1 MMKENIA
8 EKLAKEFVYNP
19 TTAIFAL
26 TILAIGL
33 LILLTNPREG
43 KKPSPKKIV
52 VSGGAVIV
60 PMPGVNAKEIKKI
73 IGEFL
78 IMLSLTKNK
87 ENRLV
92 NTKTVSLVLGS
103 GGARGYA
110 HIGVIEELLKGDFEI
125 KSISGSSMGALI
137 GALYA
142 CGKLQEYKEWVLG
155 LDLFDVASL
164 IDLSFA
170 RTGIIQG
177 DKVFKEMETMIG
189 DIMIEDLPISYTAVA
204 TDLIKQKEVWFQKGS
219 LLDAVRAS
227 IAIPTVFTPK
237 KIAKRYLIDGGVLNP
252 LPIAPTVSDDTD
264 ITIAVSLNAN
274 VSKTYKIHIPK
285 KQREKENS
293 IQEMFF
299 EMKQKAEELFA
310 RERKSEFDEMGIF
323 DIMGRTIDI
332 MQNAVLECKMAGY
345 APDIIIGIPHNACGF
360 YEFNKA
366 YEMIELGRIIA
377 QEHLKEK
384 R

>member
-1 MMKENIA
+1 MSNK
-8 EKLAKEFVYNP
+8 K
-19 TTAIFAL
+19 
-26 TILAIGL
+26 TI
-33 LILLTNPREG
+33 
-43 KKPSPKKIV
+43 
-52 VSGGAVIV
+52 
-60 PMPGVNAKEIKKI
+60 
-73 IGEFL
+73 
-78 IMLSLTKNK
+78 
-87 ENRLV
+87 
-92 NTKTVSLVLGS
+92 SLVLGS

-110 HIGVIEELLKGDFEI
+110 HIGVIEELLKHNYEI

-177 DKVFKEMETMIG
+177 DKVFQEMEKMIG

-237 KIAKRYLIDGGVLNP
+237 KIAKRHLIDGGVLNP
-252 LPIAPTVSDDTD
+252 LPIAPTISDNTD

-274 VSKTYKIHIPK
+274 ASKRYKVDVPK
-285 KQREKENS
+285 TEKEKENS

-310 RERKSEFDEMGIF
+310 RERKNDFDEMGIF

-345 APDIIIGIPHNACGF
+345 APDIIIGIPHDACGF

-366 YEMIELGRIIA
+366 YEMIELGRMIA
-377 QEHLKEK
+377 KDNLKESK
-384 R
+384 